1 MSILDITR
9 QRLGAVEA
17 ARSAKFDDLE
27 LIPAAAVTE
36 SRSLTDDE
44 STQSES
50 LIAAIKADDV
60 EIDALRSRV
69 AELEQITARAASAK
83 SVPTFIRQPE
93 AAGVADVRS
102 LSRSEARDAAM
113 RVVDATPDY
122 VVSAERK
129 ATVEQLIATRSQRTD
144 GDSVARRLLVTES
157 DAYRGAFLKALH
169 NPSSPAW
176 TNEESSA
183 IAEYRAMSIGVD
195 TAGGFGI
202 PVLIDPTILITTGT
216 LASPLLNVARI
227 ETITT
232 DTWRGVSAAATA
244 WSFDA
249 EAATVSDDASTLA
262 QPSVVAHKAQAFIPY
277 SIEVG
282 MDYPSFAA
290 EMGRLLDAGY
300 QDLLADKMNTGTGS
314 DQPFGIFVALDAN
327 TNAEVVVTT
336 NNQFGDVD
344 IDKVWAAL
352 PERWRA
358 SATWL
363 MSVGYENKVRAFG
376 SGTATSRFTVDQTRA
391 GISLL
396 NGRPVITSDYAPA
409 VATTTTA
416 RNILVVG
423 DFSNYVIA
431 QRAGMSVELVPHIFD
446 VTNNRPTGQ
455 RGLYAF
461 SRVGADSVLDTAFR
475 MLTNT

>member
-17 ARSAKFDDLE
+17 ARSAKFDELE

-202 PVLIDPTILITTGT
+202 PLE
-216 LASPLLNVARI
+216 R
-227 ETITT
+227 
-232 DTWRGVSAAATA
+232 
-244 WSFDA
+244 
-249 EAATVSDDASTLA
+249 
-262 QPSVVAHKAQAFIPY
+262 
-277 SIEVG
+277 
-282 MDYPSFAA
+282 
-290 EMGRLLDAGY
+290 
-300 QDLLADKMNTGTGS
+300 
-314 DQPFGIFVALDAN
+314 
-327 TNAEVVVTT
+327 
-336 NNQFGDVD
+336 DV
-344 IDKVWAAL
+344 
-352 PERWRA
+352 
-358 SATWL
+358 
-363 MSVGYENKVRAFG
+363 
-376 SGTATSRFTVDQTRA
+376 
-391 GISLL
+391 
-396 NGRPVITSDYAPA
+396 
-409 VATTTTA
+409 
-416 RNILVVG
+416 
-423 DFSNYVIA
+423 
-431 QRAGMSVELVPHIFD
+431 
-446 VTNNRPTGQ
+446 
-455 RGLYAF
+455 
-461 SRVGADSVLDTAFR
+461 AFR
-475 MLTNT
+475 HALQRLG